1 MSLTFISKEHSQALK
16 GCALF
21 MMVFLHLFNQTSN
34 LQTTFSLCEIDG
46 VPLVNFMARG
56 MGPVEFYLFLSGY
69 GLYYI
74 FKSKKLTGGGNLA
87 RLAKLMIIY
96 WLSLIVFVTIGSFI
110 KPDVYPGNI
119 LDLVQNITSF
129 RTTYNG
135 EAWFLFPYILTLL
148 TCGALF
154 KILDR
159 YKGLIVYIVCV
170 FIYFGSCFLIS
181 RYYAS
186 YFDSHYAIYH
196 VVLYMSFLLPF
207 MSGAIFCKYA
217 DKEYRG
223 AYIRWL
229 NSIPQ
234 WVLVVALLMLYISRC
249 IVSSAAYSPFYVCLF
264 IILFLRI
271 RWWNW
276 IERCMMFLG
285 KFSTSVWLIHT
296 WFCYYLFHDFIYGFH
311 YPILILIVEF
321 AVSIMSGY
329 VIQKIAKVAYRVVKL

>member
-46 VPLVNFMARG
+46 VPLVNFLSRG
-56 MGPVEFYLFLSGY
+56 MNPVGFYMFLSGY
-69 GLYYI
+69 GLYCVY
-74 FKSKKLTGGGNLA
+74 KSNKLTGGGNLA

-110 KPDVYPGNI
+110 KPNVYPGNI
-119 LDLVQNITSF
+119 LDFVQNATAF

-135 EAWFLFPYILTLL
+135 EAWFLFPYILMSL
-148 TCGALF
+148 TCRLLF
-154 KILDR
+154 KILNR
-159 YKGLIVYIVCV
+159 FKCIYTIGICV
-170 FIYFGSCFLIS
+170 FLYLGSCFLIS

-186 YFDSHYAIYH
+186 YFHYNYAIYH
-196 VVLYMSFLLPF
+196 VVLYLSLLLPF
-207 MSGAIFCKYA
+207 ISGAIFCKYA
-217 DKEYRG
+217 DKDHNRSF
-223 AYIRWL
+223 ARCL
-229 NSIPQ
+229 SNIPQ
-234 WVLVVALLMLYISRC
+234 WALVVALLMLYISRC
-249 IVSSAAYSPFYVCLF
+249 VISSAAYSPFYVCLF
-264 IILFLRI
+264 VIIFLRI
-271 RWWNW
+271 RLWSW

-311 YPILILIVEF
+311 YPILILAVEF

-329 VIQKIAKVAYRVVKL
+329 VIQRIAAMSYRMLRL